1 MLWIKKWWKTSK
13 QKAPRKKDRK
23 YKSSKTNK
31 SHKFINKLRNS
42 LEEDL
47 IRYIRIA
54 LFLLI
59 YYTFSIIILKQ
70 EINWDIVTVVVFADI
85 FKNMSSK

>member
-1 MLWIKKWWKTSK
+1 MLWFKNWWKSSK
-13 QKAPRKKDRK
+13 QKAPRKKDQK
-23 YKSSKTNK
+23 HKSSKAYK
-31 SHKFINKLRNS
+31 SHKFIKKLRNS

-59 YYTFSIIILKQ
+59 YYTFSTIILKQ
-70 EINWDIVTVVVFADI
+70 EINWDVVTVVVFADI
-85 FKNMSSK
+85 FKNMSNK